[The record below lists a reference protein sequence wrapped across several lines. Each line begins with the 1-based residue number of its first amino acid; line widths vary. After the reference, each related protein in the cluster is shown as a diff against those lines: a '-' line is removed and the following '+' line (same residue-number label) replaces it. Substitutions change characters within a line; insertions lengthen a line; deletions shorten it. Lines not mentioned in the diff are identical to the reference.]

1 MRVGMVFRTNYCPA
15 VACATQ
21 TSVTSHENQYGSL
34 RERVDGFTMIK
45 KKKQLC
51 DANGTRGANGTV
63 RDGARLP
70 NNYSLK
76 NRVTLA
82 PSMGP
87 IWRRRSRHLCAILII
102 NRRKEKNRCS
112 VLPFF
117 FRPMNLSDED
127 AGIRLKLNIGR
138 RIINTFFFFIIKR
151 STNGEAPRIPY
162 LFHSQKR
169 IDSNSY

>member
-45 KKKQLC
+45 KKTAVRC
-51 DANGTRGANGTV
+51 ERHERSERTV

-138 RIINTFFFFIIKR
+138 RIINTFFFFLLLSVR
-151 STNGEAPRIPY
+151 
-162 LFHSQKR
+162 
-169 IDSNSY
+169 